1 MRILF
6 IIPLVLLSLVSFP
19 SWADHIFVPYLDN
32 YEEECKIG
40 QVAPTGCYCTR
51 DSKTGKCTETPP
63 SQDKF
68 WTYLKKKQ
76 HDEDIK
82 AKACAKRLDGEP
94 PVVVT
99 PGVCRQASP
108 TRIIGPCRATG
119 STRGTVAQT
128 AAQRDQVTRRAV
140 WRARV
145 EHGTHALAAAESMSA
160 VVAPLAGLSGALRH
174 NRRRAPF
181 SAENVRDDD
190 AQMCRPRSAALT
202 HVSAKAPRYPHA
214 VTSAEAPSCPVCSR
228 HVSVTASVW

>member
-1 MRILF
+1 MRS
-6 IIPLVLLSLVSFP
+6 PLAYLASP
-19 SWADHIFVPYLDN
+19 PFVGREVGP
-32 YEEECKIG
+32 
-40 QVAPTGCYCTR
+40 QRR
-51 DSKTGKCTETPP
+51 D
-63 SQDKF
+63 
-68 WTYLKKKQ
+68 L
-76 HDEDIK
+76 
-82 AKACAKRLDGEP
+82 AKRLDGEP

-181 SAENVRDDD
+181 SG
-190 AQMCRPRSAALT
+190 T
-202 HVSAKAPRYPHA
+202 HTDRIIAPPL
-214 VTSAEAPSCPVCSR
+214 
-228 HVSVTASVW
+228 